1 MEVTIPVSVGEL
13 VDKITILQIK
23 ANRFSGEALANVQRE
38 LALLE
43 GVLAGC
49 GVELQLPTEIVDAL
63 SEINQQPCAVEDAI
77 RERES
82 SGCFDDRFIALA
94 RSVYRCNDQRAAL
107 KRQIN
112 TATGSQLMEEK
123 GYAAY

>member
-1 MEVTIPVSVGEL
+1 MEVKIPVSIGEL

-23 ANRFSGEALANVQRE
+23 ANTFSGEALANVQRE
-38 LALLE
+38 LTLLE
-43 GVLAGC
+43 GVLESC
-49 GVELQLPTEIVDAL
+49 GMELPTELVKAL
-63 SEINQQPCAVEDAI
+63 SEINQQLWTIEDAI
-77 RERES
+77 REREA

>member
-1 MEVTIPVSVGEL
+1 MEVQIPVSVGEL

-23 ANRFSGEALANVQRE
+23 ANRFSGEALVNVQRE
-38 LALLE
+38 LTLLE
-43 GVLAGC
+43 SVLESC
-49 GVELQLPTEIVDAL
+49 GMELPTKLVEAL
-63 SEINQQPCAVEDAI
+63 SEINQRLWTIEDAI
-77 RERES
+77 REQEAS
-82 SGCFDDRFIALA
+82 SCFDARFIELA

-112 TATGSQLMEEK
+112 TATGSHLIEEK

>member
-1 MEVTIPVSVGEL
+1 MEVLIPVSVGEL
-13 VDKITILQIK
+13 IDKITILQIK
-23 ANRFSGEALANVQRE
+23 ADRFSGEALANVQRE

-49 GVELQLPTEIVDAL
+49 GLELPTELIEAL
-63 SEINQQPCAVEDAI
+63 SEINQRLWTIEDAI
-77 RERES
+77 REREAN
-82 SGCFDDRFIALA
+82 GCFDDRFIELA

-112 TATGSQLMEEK
+112 TATGSHLIEEK
-123 GYAAY
+123 GYASY

>member
-1 MEVTIPVSVGEL
+1 MEVQIPVSIGEL
-13 VDKITILQIK
+13 VDKITILRIK
-23 ANRFSGEALANVQRE
+23 AGRFSGTALTNVTTE

-43 GVLAGC
+43 GVLSDS
-49 GVELQLPTEIVDAL
+49 GVEIPGPLVADL
-63 SEINQQPCAVEDAI
+63 STVNQQLWAIEDDI
-77 RERES
+77 RAQEAAGDFGE
-82 SGCFDDRFIALA
+82 RFIDLA

-112 TATGSQLMEEK
+112 VATGSNLTEEK

>member
-1 MEVTIPVSVGEL
+1 MEVQIPVSVGEL

-23 ANRFSGEALANVQRE
+23 ANTFSGEALVNVQRE
-38 LALLE
+38 LTLLE
-43 GVLAGC
+43 GVLEKC
-49 GVELQLPTEIVDAL
+49 GMELPTELVKAL
-63 SEINQQPCAVEDAI
+63 SEINQQLWTIEDDI
-77 RERES
+77 REQEANS
-82 SGCFDDRFIALA
+82 CFDDRFIALA

-112 TATGSQLMEEK
+112 TATGSHLIEEK

>member
-1 MEVTIPVSVGEL
+1 MQIPVSVGEL

-23 ANRFSGEALANVQRE
+23 ANRFSDEALSNVQRE
-38 LALLE
+38 LTLLE

-49 GVELQLPTEIVDAL
+49 GVKLPTELVDAL
-63 SEINQQPCAVEDAI
+63 SEINQQLWTIEDDI
-77 RERES
+77 REQEANS
-82 SGCFDDRFIALA
+82 CFDDRFIALA

-112 TATGSQLMEEK
+112 TATGSHLIEEK

>member
-1 MEVTIPVSVGEL
+1 MEVQIPVSVGEL

-38 LALLE
+38 LALLD
-43 GVLAGC
+43 GVLVSC
-49 GVELQLPTEIVDAL
+49 GVKLPTELVDAL
-63 SEINQQPCAVEDAI
+63 SEINQRLWTIEDDI
-77 RERES
+77 REQEANS
-82 SGCFDDRFIALA
+82 CFDDRFIALA

>member
-1 MEVTIPVSVGEL
+1 MEVQIPVSVGEL

-23 ANRFSGEALANVQRE
+23 ANTFSGEALANVQRE
-38 LALLE
+38 LTLLE
-43 GVLAGC
+43 GVLESC
-49 GVELQLPTEIVDAL
+49 GMELPTELVKAL
-63 SEINQQPCAVEDAI
+63 SEINQQLWTIEDAI
-77 RERES
+77 REREA

>member
-1 MEVTIPVSVGEL
+1 M
-13 VDKITILQIK
+13 
-23 ANRFSGEALANVQRE
+23 QRE
-38 LALLE
+38 LTLLE

-49 GVELQLPTEIVDAL
+49 GVELPTELVDAL
-63 SEINQQPCAVEDAI
+63 SEINQRLWTIEDAI
-77 RERES
+77 REREAS
-82 SGCFDDRFIALA
+82 NCFDDRFIELA

-112 TATGSQLMEEK
+112 TATGSHLIEEK

>member
-1 MEVTIPVSVGEL
+1 MEVQIPVSIGEL
-13 VDKITILQIK
+13 VDKITILLIK
-23 ANRFSGEALANVQRE
+23 AGRFSGTALTNVTTE

-43 GVLAGC
+43 GVLSDS
-49 GVELQLPTEIVDAL
+49 GVEIPGQLVADL
-63 SEINQQPCAVEDAI
+63 STVNQQLWAIEDDI
-77 RERES
+77 RAQEAAGDFGE
-82 SGCFDDRFIALA
+82 RFIDLA

-112 TATGSQLMEEK
+112 VATGSNLTEEK

>member
-1 MEVTIPVSVGEL
+1 MEVQIPVSVGEL

-43 GVLAGC
+43 GVLASC
-49 GVELQLPTEIVDAL
+49 GVELPKELVEAL
-63 SEINQQPCAVEDAI
+63 SELNQRLWTIEDAI
-77 RERES
+77 REQEANV
-82 SGCFDDRFIALA
+82 CFDARFIELA

-112 TATGSQLMEEK
+112 TATGSHLIEEK
-123 GYAAY
+123 GYASY

>member
-1 MEVTIPVSVGEL
+1 MEILIPVSVGEL

-23 ANRFSGEALANVQRE
+23 ANRFSGEALVNVQRE

-43 GVLAGC
+43 SVLESC
-49 GVELQLPTEIVDAL
+49 GMELPTKLVEAL
-63 SEINQQPCAVEDAI
+63 SEINQRLWTIEDAI
-77 RERES
+77 REREAS
-82 SGCFDDRFIALA
+82 NCFDARFIELA

-112 TATGSQLMEEK
+112 TATGSQLIEEK

>member
-1 MEVTIPVSVGEL
+1 MEVQIPVSVGEL

-23 ANRFSGEALANVQRE
+23 ANRFSGEALSNVQRE
-38 LALLE
+38 LTLLE

-49 GVELQLPTEIVDAL
+49 GVELPTELVDAL
-63 SEINQQPCAVEDAI
+63 SEINQRLWTIEDAI
-77 RERES
+77 REREANR
-82 SGCFDDRFIALA
+82 CFDARFIELA

>member
-1 MEVTIPVSVGEL
+1 MEVQIPVSVGEL

-23 ANRFSGEALANVQRE
+23 ANRFSGEALGNVQRE

-49 GVELQLPTEIVDAL
+49 GVKLPTELIDAL
-63 SEINQQPCAVEDAI
+63 SEINQRLWTIEDAI
-77 RERES
+77 RECES
-82 SGCFDDRFIALA
+82 SNCFDDRFIELA

-112 TATGSQLMEEK
+112 TATGSHLIEEK

>member
-1 MEVTIPVSVGEL
+1 MEVQIPVPVGEL

-23 ANRFSGEALANVQRE
+23 ANTFSGEALANVQRE

-49 GVELQLPTEIVDAL
+49 GVELPTELIDAL
-63 SEINQQPCAVEDAI
+63 SEINQRLWTIEDAI
-77 RERES
+77 RDREARN
-82 SGCFDDRFIALA
+82 CFDARFIELA

-112 TATGSQLMEEK
+112 TATGSHLIEEK

>member
-1 MEVTIPVSVGEL
+1 MEVQIPVSVGEL

-23 ANRFSGEALANVQRE
+23 ANTFSGEALANVQRE
-38 LALLE
+38 LTLLE
-43 GVLAGC
+43 GVLESC
-49 GVELQLPTEIVDAL
+49 GMELPTELVEAL
-63 SEINQQPCAVEDAI
+63 SEINQQLWTIEDDI
-77 RERES
+77 REQEAN
-82 SGCFDDRFIALA
+82 GCFDDRFIALA

-112 TATGSQLMEEK
+112 TATGSHLIEEK

>member
-1 MEVTIPVSVGEL
+1 MEVQIPVSVGEL

-23 ANRFSGEALANVQRE
+23 ANRFSGEALSNVQRE
-38 LALLE
+38 LTLLE

-49 GVELQLPTEIVDAL
+49 GVELPTELVDAL
-63 SEINQQPCAVEDAI
+63 SEINQRLWTIEDAI
-77 RERES
+77 REREAS
-82 SGCFDDRFIALA
+82 NCFDDRFIELA
-94 RSVYRCNDQRAAL
+94 RSVYRCNDQQAAL

>member
-1 MEVTIPVSVGEL
+1 MEVQIPVSVGEL
-13 VDKITILQIK
+13 VDKITILKIK
-23 ANRFSGEALANVQRE
+23 ADRFSGEALSNVQRE

-43 GVLAGC
+43 GVLKGC
-49 GVELQLPTEIVDAL
+49 GVDLPTELVDAL
-63 SEINQQPCAVEDAI
+63 SGINRQLWAIEDAI
-77 RERES
+77 REQEANA
-82 SGCFDDRFIALA
+82 CFDDRFIALA

-112 TATGSQLMEEK
+112 TTTGSQLMEEK

>member
-1 MEVTIPVSVGEL
+1 MEVQIPVSVGEL

-23 ANRFSGEALANVQRE
+23 ANQFSGEALANVQRE
-38 LALLE
+38 LELLE
-43 GVLAGC
+43 AVAAGC
-49 GVELQLPTEIVDAL
+49 GVELPRNLVEGL
-63 SEINQQPCAVEDAI
+63 SEVNQQLWTIEDAI
-77 RERES
+77 REHEANS
-82 SGCFDDRFIALA
+82 CFDARFIELA

-112 TATGSQLMEEK
+112 NATGSHLIEEK

>member
-1 MEVTIPVSVGEL
+1 MEVQIPVPVGEL

-23 ANRFSGEALANVQRE
+23 AKRFSGEALSNVQRE

-49 GVELQLPTEIVDAL
+49 GVELPNELVDAL
-63 SEINQQPCAVEDAI
+63 SEINQRLWTIEDDI
-77 RERES
+77 REQEAN
-82 SGCFDDRFIALA
+82 GCFDDRFIALA

-112 TATGSQLMEEK
+112 TTTGSHLIEEK

>member
-1 MEVTIPVSVGEL
+1 MEVQIPVSVGEL

-38 LALLE
+38 LTLLE
-43 GVLAGC
+43 GVLESC
-49 GVELQLPTEIVDAL
+49 EMELPTELVEAL
-63 SEINQQPCAVEDAI
+63 SEINQQLWTIEDDI
-77 RERES
+77 REQEAN
-82 SGCFDDRFIALA
+82 GCFDDRFIALA

-112 TATGSQLMEEK
+112 TATGSHLIEEK
-123 GYAAY
+123 GYAFY

>member
-1 MEVTIPVSVGEL
+1 MEVQIPVSVGEL
-13 VDKITILQIK
+13 VDKITILNIK
-23 ANRFSGEALANVQRE
+23 ADRFRGEALSNVQQE

-49 GVELQLPTEIVDAL
+49 GLELPTELVDAL
-63 SEINQQPCAVEDAI
+63 SEINQQLWTIEDDI
-77 RERES
+77 REQEAN
-82 SGCFDDRFIALA
+82 GCFDDRFIALA

-112 TATGSQLMEEK
+112 TATGSHLIEEK
-123 GYAAY
+123 GYASY

>member
-1 MEVTIPVSVGEL
+1 MEVQIPVSVGEL

-49 GVELQLPTEIVDAL
+49 GVDLPSQLFDAL
-63 SEINQQPCAVEDAI
+63 SGINQQLWAIEDAI
-77 RERES
+77 REQEAN
-82 SGCFDDRFIALA
+82 GCFDDRFIELA
-94 RSVYRCNDQRAAL
+94 RSVYRCNDQRFAL

-112 TATGSQLMEEK
+112 TATDSLLREEK

>member
-1 MEVTIPVSVGEL
+1 MEVQIPVSVGEL

-23 ANRFSGEALANVQRE
+23 ANRFSGEALSNVQRE
-38 LALLE
+38 LTLLE

-49 GVELQLPTEIVDAL
+49 GVELPKELVDAL
-63 SEINQQPCAVEDAI
+63 SEINQRLWTIEDDI
-77 RERES
+77 REREAS
-82 SGCFDDRFIALA
+82 NCFDDRFIALA

-123 GYAAY
+123 SYAAY

>member
-1 MEVTIPVSVGEL
+1 MEVQIPVSVGEL

-38 LALLE
+38 LTLLE

-49 GVELQLPTEIVDAL
+49 GVELPTELVDAL
-63 SEINQQPCAVEDAI
+63 SEINQQLWTIEDDI
-77 RERES
+77 REQEANS
-82 SGCFDDRFIALA
+82 CFDDRFIALA

-112 TATGSQLMEEK
+112 TATGSHLIEEK
-123 GYAAY
+123 GYASY

>member
-1 MEVTIPVSVGEL
+1 MEVKIPVSVGEL

-23 ANRFSGEALANVQRE
+23 ANTFSGEALSNVQRE

-43 GVLAGC
+43 GVLASC
-49 GVELQLPTEIVDAL
+49 GVELPTELVDAL
-63 SEINQQPCAVEDAI
+63 SEINQQLWAVEDAI
-77 RERES
+77 REREAS
-82 SGCFDDRFIALA
+82 SCFDDRFIALA